1 MIPKRWILSVQGGY
15 EALSGLRGLLD
26 IALRHRSFDRKS
38 LERVGSR
45 VTMLSALLVC
55 GGFGA
60 GGLFI
65 VDPTLL
71 FVQPIRGGIRARQAK
86 SPSTYSGYF

>member
-1 MIPKRWILSVQGGY
+1 M
-15 EALSGLRGLLD
+15 
-26 IALRHRSFDRKS
+26 SF
-38 LERVGSR
+38 ERVGSR
-45 VTMLSALLVC
+45 VTVLSALLVY

-71 FVQPIRGGIRARQAK
+71 FVQPIRGGIRVRQGK
-86 SPSTYSGYF
+86 SPLDYSGYF

>member
-1 MIPKRWILSVQGGY
+1 LGSLDRLEQRRKIRN
-15 EALSGLRGLLD
+15 LLLQIVAQLD
-26 IALRHRSFDRKS
+26 SRH
-38 LERVGSR
+38 EEIQIW
-45 VTMLSALLVC
+45 ALLVY

-71 FVQPIRGGIRARQAK
+71 FVQPIRGGIRVRQTK